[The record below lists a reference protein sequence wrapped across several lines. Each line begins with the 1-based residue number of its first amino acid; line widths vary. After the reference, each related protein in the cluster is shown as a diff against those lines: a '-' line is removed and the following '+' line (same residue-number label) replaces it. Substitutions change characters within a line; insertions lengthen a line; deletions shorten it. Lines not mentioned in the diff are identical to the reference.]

1 MPTISI
7 VTSRTPPGHWY
18 QTVGSADLSNNVV
31 KPTSKCG
38 TTSTETYKFVVNS
51 IPNEEQSSKTSSAN
65 GLKPCFIQATATF
78 GLIFHLDFSQ
88 HAEPSVDLAKRHCVL
103 VADSPVSNRCVANLF
118 FLKLKS
124 AACDV
129 LTR

>member
-1 MPTISI
+1 M
-7 VTSRTPPGHWY
+7 
-18 QTVGSADLSNNVV
+18 
-31 KPTSKCG
+31 
-38 TTSTETYKFVVNS
+38 VNS

-65 GLKPCFIQATATF
+65 ALKPCFTLATVTF
-78 GLIFHLDFSQ
+78 VSIPRLKFLL
-88 HAEPSVDLAKRHCVL
+88 HADLRIVVANRHCVL

-118 FLKLKS
+118 FLELRS

>member
-1 MPTISI
+1 
-7 VTSRTPPGHWY
+7 
-18 QTVGSADLSNNVV
+18 V

-51 IPNEEQSSKTSSAN
+51 IPNEEQSFKISSAN
-65 GLKPCFIQATATF
+65 ELKPCFIQVTATF
-78 GLIFHLDFSQ
+78 ALTLHLDFSQ
-88 HAEPSVDLAKRHCVL
+88 HAEPSIDLAKRHCVL
-103 VADSPVSNRCVANLF
+103 VADSPVSNRCVANLS